1 MQNESS
7 ANISKALFRID
18 KFSVPEGGK
27 HEFVQRVRETH
38 EFLKTLP
45 GFVRDLVV
53 EKTSGTG
60 VFNYVTLVEWESE
73 EAILA
78 ARNAVHAHH
87 AALNFNPQE
96 LWSRLGIEA
105 DLANYQKVIL

>member
-1 MQNESS
+1 MSS
-7 ANISKALFRID
+7 SVFRID
-18 KFSVPEGGK
+18 KFVVPEGGK

-38 EFLKTLP
+38 EFLRTLP

-53 EKTSGTG
+53 EKTAGAG

-73 EAILA
+73 EAISA
-78 ARNAVHAHH
+78 AKNAVHAHH
-87 AALNFNPQE
+87 AARNFSPQE

-105 DLANYQKVIL
+105 DLANYQEVVL

>member
-1 MQNESS
+1 MSLS
-7 ANISKALFRID
+7 VFRID
-18 KFSVPEGGK
+18 KFVVPEGGK

-38 EFLKTLP
+38 EFLRTLP

-53 EKTSGTG
+53 EKTAGAG

-73 EAILA
+73 EAISTA
-78 ARNAVHAHH
+78 KNAVYAHHGARN
-87 AALNFNPQE
+87 FSPQE

-105 DLANYQKVIL
+105 DLANYQEIVL